1 MEIKFR
7 FFKFRWIRKGKKIF
21 SLPMSFSSEK
31 KLKEYIER
39 EKVDD
44 CYLSLNLFSCDH
56 LIKRNYC
63 IDLDFVLPEK
73 VIKAVNLM
81 EKEGYKEKYILQSS
95 RHSYQIFYEN
105 FTEEEIKKI
114 DKFLIKNKLQDEFVQ
129 NIDDKLVIRLPE
141 TKHHSG
147 FLGRYIT
154 IEDLKK
160 MRKKTL
166 PTKKA
171 KKEIRFYYTAIMSG
185 VLGTKNRH
193 VLILKNCNYKKIRE
207 IQKTYRIGDL
217 YKICFKRDN
226 YIISLKTFSKKRLD
240 KIFKAINKKPFKTVN
255 FLRVSQKVI
264 KEEGRI
270 SVLESGIRKIIE
282 IKSPIKVKG
291 QFSKGHFNLLRK
303 YLEIEEPSNLIG
315 KEKLKY
321 FELEFV
327 GKIK

>member
-81 EKEGYKEKYILQSS
+81 RKEGYKEKYILQSS
-95 RHSYQIFYEN
+95 LHSYQIFYEN
-105 FTEEEIKKI
+105 FTEEEIKKV
-114 DKFLIKNKLQDEFVQ
+114 DKLLIKNNLQDEFVQ
-129 NIDDKLVIRLPE
+129 NIDDNLVIRLPE
-141 TKHHSG
+141 TKHHSN
-147 FLGRYIT
+147 FLGRYVT
-154 IEDLKK
+154 IEDLKN

-171 KKEIRFYYTAIMSG
+171 KKEIRFYYTAVMSG
-185 VLGTKNRH
+185 VLGTRDRH
-193 VLILKNCNYKKIRE
+193 ILILKNCDYKNIRKIQM
-207 IQKTYRIGDL
+207 IYGVGNI
-217 YKICFKRDN
+217 YKLHFRYDN
-226 YIISLKTFSKKRLD
+226 YFITLKTFTKKRIE
-240 KIFKAINKKPFKTVN
+240 KILTSLNKKMWKTFN
-255 FLRVSQKVI
+255 FLRVSQKVT
-264 KEEGRI
+264 KEKGRI
-270 SVLESGIRKIIE
+270 QVLESGIRKIIE
-282 IKSPIKVKG
+282 IKSPMEVGG
-291 QFSKGHFNLLRK
+291 QFSRGHFNLIRK
-303 YLEIEEPSNLIG
+303 YIEIEEPSNLIG
-315 KEKLKY
+315 KNSLKY
-321 FELEFV
+321 FELGFV